1 MSRCDRWVG
10 SVGVAGGWS
19 QWVWQKCLMNEQ
31 GSVDPT
37 GVESYVALT
46 TPVQVYCV
54 IWCHVMP
61 LCYLHPVAGCC
72 ILLLFV
78 TKMVL
83 TLCNLHG

>member
-10 SVGVAGGWS
+10 SVGVAGGWG
-19 QWVWQKCLMNEQ
+19 QWVGQKCLMNEQ

-61 LCYLHPVAGCC
+61 CATCIRLLVAASCSYS
-72 ILLLFV
+72 
-78 TKMVL
+78 
-83 TLCNLHG
+83 